1 VRSKITR
8 EFLNKIPAVDRFVPP
23 RPKRSRKS
31 VGAVLDEAVVA
42 TGASSEL
49 KSSKSAKGA
58 AAGFATPFGSLRF
71 PGVTAEAGLY
81 AGIVACV
88 ALALFTR

>member
-1 VRSKITR
+1 MEVLK
-8 EFLNKIPAVDRFVPP
+8 KIPALDRFVPP
-23 RPKRSRKS
+23 IPKRSRKL
-31 VGAVLDEAVVA
+31 VGAVVDEAVVV
-42 TGASSEL
+42 TDASSEL

-58 AAGFATPFGSLRF
+58 AAGFATPFGSLRS
-71 PGVTAEAGLY
+71 PGVTAEGLY